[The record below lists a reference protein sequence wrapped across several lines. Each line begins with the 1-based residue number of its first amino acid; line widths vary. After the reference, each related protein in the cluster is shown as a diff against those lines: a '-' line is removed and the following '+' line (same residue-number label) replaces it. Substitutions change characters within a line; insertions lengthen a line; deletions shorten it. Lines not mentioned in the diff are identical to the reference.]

1 METKTL
7 SNCCTVSEMIENLC
21 RSRELLPY
29 EDWEDRRYRYMVMA
43 DNELGAE
50 ARDSIAIATAILCET
65 DY

>member
-7 SNCCTVSEMIENLC
+7 SNGCTVSEMIENLR

-29 EDWEDRRYRYMVMA
+29 EEWEDRRYRYMEMA
-43 DNELGAE
+43 DNEFGAE